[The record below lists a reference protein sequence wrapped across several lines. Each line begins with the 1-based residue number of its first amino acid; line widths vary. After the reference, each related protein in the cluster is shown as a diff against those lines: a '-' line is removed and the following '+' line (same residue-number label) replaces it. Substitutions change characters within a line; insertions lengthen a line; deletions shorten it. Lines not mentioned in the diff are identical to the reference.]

1 MRKTQ
6 DKKSSNLT
14 LTVIQKDG
22 NIYFTASAKAVIRQK
37 KMSKKRKKLLTN
49 AATDGM
55 IYELLLRT
63 AGTLIT
69 EQ

>member
-37 KMSKKRKKLLTN
+37 KDVEEKKKAVDKRCN
-49 AATDGM
+49 RWYD
-55 IYELLLRT
+55 I
-63 AGTLIT
+63 
-69 EQ
+69 

>member
-37 KMSKKRKKLLTN
+37 KDVEEKKKAVDKRCN
-49 AATDGM
+49 RWYDIRVAAKNSRHLDN
-55 IYELLLRT
+55 
-63 AGTLIT
+63 
-69 EQ
+69 